1 MTEPPIPK
9 ILTVTEITR
18 SIKGMLETGFP
29 FVTVTG
35 EVSNLSRP
43 LSGHLYFTLKDAT
56 AQLQAVLF
64 KPQQRYIAALPRAG
78 DQVICRGRISVYE
91 PRGNYQ
97 LIVDFMEARG
107 AGDLQLALEQRKQRL
122 AAEGLFAEENK
133 KALPLLPAR
142 VALVT
147 SPSGAAVHDFLTVAG
162 KRFPSLPIEIFPVR
176 VQGQGA
182 AAEIREAIL
191 LLNQRKNSEVIVI
204 CRGGGSLEDLWPF
217 NDESLARAIHGS
229 KIPVVSAVGH
239 EIDFTIADFVAD
251 CRAPTPSAAAEMV
264 IPDREVLLDRVGS
277 QRQRLLARISRII
290 DDRRDQVRTL
300 LRLLGD
306 PRTLLPHF
314 LLRLDHCQTA
324 MIRAMTDGLIAR
336 QGRLGNINARLL
348 EQTPVH
354 QLATR
359 KQRVAELSRRMRTM
373 VLVLLSRKE
382 NRLKQTISLLE
393 AVGPTAVLNRGYAI
407 VRARPGGEV
416 IRAGRQV
423 TRGQALDILLHRGRL
438 ECEVTRIEDD

>member
-1 MTEPPIPK
+1 MTELPIPK

-43 LSGHLYFTLKDAT
+43 LSGHLYFSLKDAT

-64 KPQQRYIAALPRAG
+64 KPQQRYIVALPRAG

-97 LIVDFMEARG
+97 LIVDFVEARG
-107 AGDLQLALEQRKQRL
+107 AGDLQMALEQRKQQL

-147 SPSGAAVHDFLTVAG
+147 SPSGAAVHDFLTVAE

-176 VQGQGA
+176 VQGQEA
-182 AAEIREAIL
+182 AAEIRAAIL

-217 NDESLARAIHGS
+217 NDESLARAIHDS
-229 KIPVVSAVGH
+229 RIPVVSAVGH

-251 CRAPTPSAAAEMV
+251 RRAPTPSAAAEMV
-264 IPDREVLLDRVGS
+264 IPDRQALLDRVGS
-277 QRQRLLARISRII
+277 QQQRLLARISHII
-290 DDRRDQVRTL
+290 QDRRSRVHTL
-300 LRLLGD
+300 LRFLGD

-314 LLRLDHCQTA
+314 LLRLDHGQTA
-324 MIRAMTDGLIAR
+324 MIQALTAGLTAR
-336 QGRLGNINARLL
+336 RGRLKDINARLL
-348 EQTPVH
+348 KQTPVH

-359 KQRVAELSRRMRTM
+359 KQRVAELSHRLRTM
-373 VLVLLSRKE
+373 IRVLLSRKE
-382 NRLKQTISLLE
+382 NRLGQTVSLLE

-416 IRAGRQV
+416 VRAASQV

-438 ECEVTRIEDD
+438 ECEVTRIKDD